1 MSFLGILIVTIIF
14 SWFFVWFLRKYERV
28 KFLID
33 KIQGPTALPIIGN
46 LHQFRLNPDE
56 FFEQAQ
62 GVAYM
67 FREQKGLRMARIWL
81 GPLPFVIIFGAEE
94 SEPILSSNKVLHK
107 LYHYSFLSAWIGDG
121 LLISKPNK
129 WRPRR
134 KLLTPTF
141 HYDILKDFMP
151 IFNRHARTLC
161 SKFDK
166 LIGSE
171 DFNDI
176 FHTISLCTLD
186 IICEAALGVNID
198 AQRTETDY
206 LNAVFKIKRIIQD
219 RIIRPQYYP
228 EILFNLFGD
237 GKEQKRCVKA
247 LHDFTGNAIL
257 ARKQMMDKAGGIQK
271 MLEKKAEDGGG
282 IRLALLDLM
291 LDMHSRNEIDLE
303 GIQEEVDTFT
313 FEGHDTTSAAL
324 NWFVHSMGHNQAIQ
338 AKLQQE
344 LDEVLGPDLDRDIAF
359 DDFADLKYV
368 DACLK
373 ETLRLYPSVPLI
385 ARQLTE
391 DVKIKDFTLPAGT
404 GAVIVASMVHR
415 DTNYWENP
423 EIFNPERFVNGDYL
437 KHPYCYI
444 PFSAG
449 ARNCIGQ
456 RFALMEEKTLVANI
470 FRRFNVYPKLR
481 TDQMRVASELIIR
494 PMYGNY
500 VKLERRKFGEYIGK
514 K

>member
-206 LNAVFKIKRIIQD
+206 LNAVFKIKI
-219 RIIRPQYYP
+219 
-228 EILFNLFGD
+228 E
-237 GKEQKRCVKA
+237 
-247 LHDFTGNAIL
+247 
-257 ARKQMMDKAGGIQK
+257 
-271 MLEKKAEDGGG
+271 
-282 IRLALLDLM
+282 
-291 LDMHSRNEIDLE
+291 
-303 GIQEEVDTFT
+303 
-313 FEGHDTTSAAL
+313 
-324 NWFVHSMGHNQAIQ
+324 
-338 AKLQQE
+338 
-344 LDEVLGPDLDRDIAF
+344 
-359 DDFADLKYV
+359 
-368 DACLK
+368 
-373 ETLRLYPSVPLI
+373 
-385 ARQLTE
+385 
-391 DVKIKDFTLPAGT
+391 
-404 GAVIVASMVHR
+404 
-415 DTNYWENP
+415 
-423 EIFNPERFVNGDYL
+423 
-437 KHPYCYI
+437 
-444 PFSAG
+444 
-449 ARNCIGQ
+449 
-456 RFALMEEKTLVANI
+456 
-470 FRRFNVYPKLR
+470 
-481 TDQMRVASELIIR
+481 
-494 PMYGNY
+494 
-500 VKLERRKFGEYIGK
+500 
-514 K
+514 